1 MGPLFGLSPGTIV
14 SNALSNSIPGQYMA
28 ISGHVFTNDC
38 IVSGHVGA
46 FVFQCSS
53 LGFLPLFELP
63 VCPVDN
69 DDADGG
75 STGARLPCR

>member
-1 MGPLFGLSPGTIV
+1 MDGEFGYMIGTHIFRGGATFLCGSGTIV

-46 FVFQCSS
+46 FVF
-53 LGFLPLFELP
+53 
-63 VCPVDN
+63 
-69 DDADGG
+69 
-75 STGARLPCR
+75 